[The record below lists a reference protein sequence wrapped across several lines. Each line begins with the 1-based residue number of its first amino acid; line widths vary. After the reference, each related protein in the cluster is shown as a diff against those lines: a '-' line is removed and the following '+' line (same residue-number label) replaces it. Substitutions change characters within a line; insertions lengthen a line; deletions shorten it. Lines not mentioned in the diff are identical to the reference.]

1 MAKQSC
7 SAVPGNPMHWS
18 GVMGTF
24 PRHSGSH
31 TSSGHLFRLIA
42 KCQQFQGPHEKFPA
56 CQTVLLLWK
65 KKNTAIYCL
74 FSAGPPYLPKIIS
87 PDIKMFSFLPVR
99 PSFLGSP
106 LVMRFPT
113 VASVHSSLLD
123 PWSLQ
128 LSNFDGPHP
137 LQVNAQGSYFTSNP
151 WTLCDAYWLSHCTS
165 VQDFRGENSPR
176 EFQLNLTRRSQ

>member
-1 MAKQSC
+1 MLCC
-7 SAVPGNPMHWS
+7 SWKSDALVWSHGNFPTALRKSHQFWPSFWS
-18 GVMGTF
+18 HSKMSAI
-24 PRHSGSH
+24 PRTTWEIPRMSDCL
-31 TSSGHLFRLIA
+31 TS
-42 KCQQFQGPHEKFPA
+42 
-56 CQTVLLLWK
+56 VK

-113 VASVHSSLLD
+113 VASAHSSLLD

-176 EFQLNLTRRSQ
+176 EFQVNLTRRSQ

>member
-1 MAKQSC
+1 MY
-7 SAVPGNPMHWS
+7 WS

-31 TSSGHLFRLIA
+31 TSAGHPFGLIA
-42 KCQQFQGPHEKFPA
+42 KCQQSQGPHEKCPE
-56 CQTVLLLWK
+56 CQTVLTSVK
-65 KKNTAIYCL
+65 KKIIIYCL
-74 FSAGPPYLPKIIS
+74 FSAGPPYLSKILS

-99 PSFLGSP
+99 PSFPGSP
-106 LVMRFPT
+106 LVMPFPT

-137 LQVNAQGSYFTSNP
+137 LQVNAQGLYFTSNP
-151 WTLCDAYWLSHCTS
+151 WTLCNAYWLPHCVS
-165 VQDFRGENSPR
+165 VQDFRGENIPR
-176 EFQLNLTRRSQ
+176 ELQVNLTKRGQ